1 MMEYLQPILGFFALL
16 LLGAVFSE
24 NIKAIK
30 IKYLISAVVIQVV
43 LAYILIN
50 LPIISTFF
58 EYLSYGVM
66 TLKDANDYGTAFV
79 FGYLA
84 DGAPNAPFEISNQA
98 NTFIFAFG
106 GLTLIIVMSAISALL
121 WHWRVI
127 PVLVNALAIIFKKPL
142 DVGGPV
148 GLSAAANIFLGQV
161 EAPLLVRPYLAA
173 MSKNELLIL
182 MTVGMSTIAGSV
194 MVIYTTMLA
203 PIYGLGLI
211 GHFLTAS
218 LISVPAAIM
227 YANMMIPSDT
237 KTDFPADDSSKMY
250 SSTMHALTRG
260 TQSGIDIF
268 LNVAAMLIV
277 VMALVFLV
285 NATLDVFPDFQG
297 QPLTMERI
305 AGWIF
310 APLAWCM
317 GIPWQESQAAGEL
330 LGVKTILNEFVAYIY
345 LADTSTYV
353 LSEKSS
359 LIMLYALCG
368 FANFSSVGIL
378 LSGMSAMVPER
389 REDLIAVSL
398 KALWGALLASCMTGF
413 IVGILYL

>member
-1 MMEYLQPILGFFALL
+1 MMEYIQPIVGFFILL
-16 LLGAVFSE
+16 LLGAIFSE
-24 NIKAIK
+24 NVKAIK
-30 IKYLISAVVIQVV
+30 IRYLVSAVVIQVL
-43 LAYILIN
+43 LALMLIKVPLVTN
-50 LPIISTFF
+50 FF

-66 TLKDANDYGTAFV
+66 TLKEANDYGTSFV

-84 DGAPNAPFEISNQA
+84 DNAPNAPFDITNSA
-98 NTFIFAFG
+98 GTFIFAFG

-121 WHWRVI
+121 WHWRII
-127 PVLVNALAIIFKKPL
+127 PVLVNALSVIFKKPL

-148 GLSAAANIFLGQV
+148 GLSATANIFLGQV
-161 EAPLLVRPYLAA
+161 EAPLLVRPYLAS

-194 MVIYTTMLA
+194 MVIYTTMLS
-203 PIYGLGLI
+203 PIYGIGLI

-218 LISVPAAIM
+218 IISVPAAIM
-227 YANMMIPSDT
+227 YANIIIPSET
-237 KTDFPADDSSKMY
+237 KTDFPADNSTKMY
-250 SSTMHALTRG
+250 SGTMDALTRG
-260 TQSGIDIF
+260 TQAGIEIF

-285 NATLDVFPDFQG
+285 NAILGVLPDVLG

-305 AGWIF
+305 FGWLF
-310 APLAWCM
+310 APLAWSM
-317 GIPWQESQAAGEL
+317 GIPWTESQTAGEL
-330 LGVKTILNEFVAYIY
+330 LGVKTILNEFVAYLY
-345 LADTSTYV
+345 LADTDTYA
-353 LSEKSS
+353 LSERSN

-389 REDLIAVSL
+389 RKDLIAVSI
-398 KALWGALLASCMTGF
+398 KALWAALLASCMTGF
-413 IVGILYL
+413 IVGIL

>member
-1 MMEYLQPILGFFALL
+1 MMEFVQPIVGFFVLL
-16 LLGAVFSE
+16 LLGAIFSE

-30 IKYLISAVVIQVV
+30 IKFLIVAVVIQVV

-50 LPIISTFF
+50 LTFISDFIDK
-58 EYLSYGVM
+58 YLASGVQK
-66 TLKDANDYGTAFV
+66 LKEASDEGTSFV

-84 DGAPNAPFEISNQA
+84 DGAPNAPFEVSNEA

-106 GLTLIIVMSAISALL
+106 GLTLIILMSAISALL

-127 PVLVNALAIIFKKPL
+127 PILVNALAVIFKKPL

-148 GLSAAANIFLGQV
+148 GLSATANVFLGQV
-161 EAPLLVRPYLAA
+161 EAPLLVRPYLAS

-194 MVIYTTMLA
+194 MVIYTTMLSS
-203 PIYGLGLI
+203 IYGDDLI
-211 GHFLTAS
+211 RHFLTAS
-218 LISVPAAIM
+218 LISVPAGIM
-227 YANMMIPSDT
+227 YANIIIPSDT
-237 KTDFPADDSSKMY
+237 KTDFPTDNTDKMY
-250 SSTMHALTRG
+250 SSTMDALTRG
-260 TQSGIDIF
+260 TQAGIDIF

-277 VMALVFLV
+277 VIALVFLV
-285 NATLDVFPDFQG
+285 NATLGVLPDFQG
-297 QPLTMERI
+297 QPL
-305 AGWIF
+305 
-310 APLAWCM
+310 AWSM
-317 GIPWQESQAAGEL
+317 GIPWNESQVAGEL

-345 LADTSTYV
+345 LADNSTYA

-378 LSGMSAMVPER
+378 LSGMTAMVPER
-389 REDLIAVSL
+389 REDLIAVSF
-398 KALWGALLASCMTGF
+398 KALWAALLASCMTGF
-413 IVGILYL
+413 IVGIL

>member
-1 MMEYLQPILGFFALL
+1 MMEYIQPIIGFFILL
-16 LLGAVFSE
+16 LLGAIFSE

-30 IKYLISAVVIQVV
+30 IRYLVSAVLIQVL
-43 LAYILIN
+43 LALMLIK
-50 LPIISTFF
+50 LPLVTNFF

-66 TLKDANDYGTAFV
+66 TLKEANDYGTSFV

-84 DGAPNAPFEISNQA
+84 DKAPNAPFDITNSA
-98 NTFIFAFG
+98 GTFIFAFG

-121 WHWRVI
+121 WHWKII
-127 PVLVNALAIIFKKPL
+127 PVLVNALSVIFKKPL
-142 DVGGPV
+142 NVGGPV
-148 GLSAAANIFLGQV
+148 GLSATANIFLGQV
-161 EAPLLVRPYLAA
+161 EAPLLVRPYLAS

-194 MVIYTTMLA
+194 MVIYTTMLS
-203 PIYGLGLI
+203 PIYGIGLI

-227 YANMMIPSDT
+227 YANIIIPSET
-237 KTDFPADDSSKMY
+237 KTDFPADNSTKMY
-250 SSTMHALTRG
+250 SGSMDALTRG
-260 TQSGIDIF
+260 TQAGIEIF

-285 NATLDVFPDFQG
+285 NATLGVLPDVQG

-305 AGWIF
+305 FGWLF

-317 GIPWQESQAAGEL
+317 GIPWTESQTAGEL
-330 LGVKTILNEFVAYIY
+330 LGVKTILNEFVAYLY
-345 LADTSTYV
+345 LADTNSYA
-353 LSEKSS
+353 LSERSN

-389 REDLIAVSL
+389 RKDLIAVSI
-398 KALWGALLASCMTGF
+398 KALWAALLASCMTGF
-413 IVGILYL
+413 IVGIL

>member
-1 MMEYLQPILGFFALL
+1 MEYLQPIVGFFVLL
-16 LLGAVFSE
+16 LLGAIFSE

-30 IKYLISAVVIQVV
+30 VRYLVSAVVIQVL
-43 LAYILIN
+43 LALMLIK
-50 LPIISTFF
+50 LPLVTTFF

-66 TLKDANDYGTAFV
+66 TLKEANDYGTAFV

-84 DGAPNAPFEISNQA
+84 DNAPNAPFDITNPTG
-98 NTFIFAFG
+98 TFIFAFG

-121 WHWRVI
+121 WHWRII
-127 PVLVNALAIIFKKPL
+127 PVLVNALSVIFKKPL

-148 GLSAAANIFLGQV
+148 GLSATANIFLGQV
-161 EAPLLVRPYLAA
+161 EAPLLVRPYLAS

-194 MVIYTTMLA
+194 MVIYTTMLSS
-203 PIYGLGLI
+203 IYGIGLI

-218 LISVPAAIM
+218 LISVPAGIM
-227 YANMMIPSDT
+227 YANMIIPSDT
-237 KTDFPADDSSKMY
+237 KTDFPADSSTKMY
-250 SSTMHALTRG
+250 SGSMDALTRG
-260 TQSGIDIF
+260 TQAGIEIF

-277 VMALVFLV
+277 VMALVFLI
-285 NATLDVFPDFQG
+285 NATLGVLPDFQG
-297 QPLTMERI
+297 DPLTLERFF
-305 AGWIF
+305 GWLF

-317 GIPWQESQAAGEL
+317 GIPWAESQAAGEL
-330 LGVKTILNEFVAYIY
+330 LGVKTILNEFVAYLY
-345 LADTSTYV
+345 LADTSAYA
-353 LSEKSS
+353 LSEKSN

-389 REDLIAVSL
+389 RKDLIAVSI
-398 KALWGALLASCMTGF
+398 KALWAALLASCMTGF
-413 IVGILYL
+413 IVGVL

>member
-1 MMEYLQPILGFFALL
+1 MMEYLQPIVGFFVLL
-16 LLGAVFSE
+16 LLGAIFSE

-30 IKYLISAVVIQVV
+30 VRYLVSAVVIQVL
-43 LAYILIN
+43 LALMLIK
-50 LPIISTFF
+50 LPLVTTFF

-66 TLKDANDYGTAFV
+66 TLKEANDYGTAFV

-84 DGAPNAPFEISNQA
+84 DNAPNAPFDITNPTG
-98 NTFIFAFG
+98 TFIFAFG

-121 WHWRVI
+121 WHWRII
-127 PVLVNALAIIFKKPL
+127 PVLVNALSVIFKKPL

-148 GLSAAANIFLGQV
+148 GLSATANIFLGQV
-161 EAPLLVRPYLAA
+161 EAPLLVRPYLAS

-194 MVIYTTMLA
+194 MVIYTTMLS
-203 PIYGLGLI
+203 PIYGIGLI

-218 LISVPAAIM
+218 LISVPAGIM
-227 YANMMIPSDT
+227 YANMIIPSDT
-237 KTDFPADDSSKMY
+237 KTDFPADSSTKMY
-250 SSTMHALTRG
+250 SGTMDALTRG
-260 TQSGIDIF
+260 TQAGIEIF

-277 VMALVFLV
+277 VMALVFLI
-285 NATLDVFPDFQG
+285 NASLGVLPDFQG
-297 QPLTMERI
+297 DPLTLERFF
-305 AGWIF
+305 GWLF

-317 GIPWQESQAAGEL
+317 GIPWAESQAAGEL
-330 LGVKTILNEFVAYIY
+330 LGVKTILNEFVAYLY
-345 LADTSTYV
+345 LADTSAYA
-353 LSEKSS
+353 LSEKSN

-389 REDLIAVSL
+389 RKDLISVSI
-398 KALWGALLASCMTGF
+398 KALWAALLASCMTGF
-413 IVGILYL
+413 IVGVL

>member
-1 MMEYLQPILGFFALL
+1 MMEYIQPIIGFFILL
-16 LLGAVFSE
+16 LLGAIFSE

-30 IKYLISAVVIQVV
+30 IRYLVSAVLIQVL
-43 LAYILIN
+43 LALMLIK
-50 LPIISTFF
+50 LPLVTNFF

-66 TLKDANDYGTAFV
+66 TLKEANDYGTSFV

-84 DGAPNAPFEISNQA
+84 DKAPNAPFDITNSA
-98 NTFIFAFG
+98 GTFIFAFG

-121 WHWRVI
+121 WHWKII
-127 PVLVNALAIIFKKPL
+127 PVLVNALSVIFKKPL
-142 DVGGPV
+142 NVGGPV
-148 GLSAAANIFLGQV
+148 GLSATANIFLGQV
-161 EAPLLVRPYLAA
+161 EAPLLVRPYLAS

-194 MVIYTTMLA
+194 MVIYTTMLS
-203 PIYGLGLI
+203 PIYGIGLI

-227 YANMMIPSDT
+227 YANIIIPSET
-237 KTDFPADDSSKMY
+237 KTDFPADNSTKMY
-250 SSTMHALTRG
+250 SGTMDALTRG
-260 TQSGIDIF
+260 TQAGIEIF

-285 NATLDVFPDFQG
+285 NATLGVLPDVQG

-305 AGWIF
+305 FGWLF

-317 GIPWQESQAAGEL
+317 GIPWTESQTAGEL
-330 LGVKTILNEFVAYIY
+330 LGVKTILNEFVAYLY
-345 LADTSTYV
+345 LADTNSYA
-353 LSEKSS
+353 LSERSN

-389 REDLIAVSL
+389 RKDLIAVSI
-398 KALWGALLASCMTGF
+398 KALWAALLASCMTGF
-413 IVGILYL
+413 IVGIL

>member
-1 MMEYLQPILGFFALL
+1 MMEFVQPIVGFFVLL
-16 LLGAVFSE
+16 LLGAIFSE

-30 IKYLISAVVIQVV
+30 IKFLIIAVVIQVV

-50 LPIISTFF
+50 LTFISDFIDK
-58 EYLSYGVM
+58 YLASGVQK
-66 TLKDANDYGTAFV
+66 LKEASDEGTAFV

-84 DGAPNAPFEISNQA
+84 DGAPNAPFEISNEA

-106 GLTLIIVMSAISALL
+106 GLTLIILMSAISALL

-127 PVLVNALAIIFKKPL
+127 PILVNALAVIFKKPL

-148 GLSAAANIFLGQV
+148 GLSATANVFLGQV
-161 EAPLLVRPYLAA
+161 EAPLLVRPYLAS

-194 MVIYTTMLA
+194 MVIYTTMLSS
-203 PIYGLGLI
+203 IYGDDLI
-211 GHFLTAS
+211 RHFLTAS
-218 LISVPAAIM
+218 LISVPAGIM
-227 YANMMIPSDT
+227 YANIIIPSDT
-237 KTDFPADDSSKMY
+237 KTDFPTDNTDKMY
-250 SSTMHALTRG
+250 SSTMDALTRG
-260 TQSGIDIF
+260 TQAGIDIF

-277 VMALVFLV
+277 VIALVFLV
-285 NATLDVFPDFQG
+285 NATLGVLPDFQG
-297 QPLTMERI
+297 QPLTLERI
-305 AGWIF
+305 VGWIF
-310 APLAWCM
+310 SPLAWSM
-317 GIPWQESQAAGEL
+317 GIPWNESQAAGEL

-345 LADTSTYV
+345 LADNSTYA

-378 LSGMSAMVPER
+378 LSGMTAMVPER
-389 REDLIAVSL
+389 REDLIAVSF
-398 KALWGALLASCMTGF
+398 KALWAALLASCMTGF
-413 IVGILYL
+413 IVGIL

>member
-1 MMEYLQPILGFFALL
+1 MMEYIQPIIGFFILL
-16 LLGAVFSE
+16 LLGAIFSE
-24 NIKAIK
+24 NVKAIK
-30 IKYLISAVVIQVV
+30 IRYLVSAVVIQVLLALV
-43 LAYILIN
+43 LIKVPLVSN
-50 LPIISTFF
+50 FF

-66 TLKDANDYGTAFV
+66 TLKEANDYGTSFV

-84 DGAPNAPFEISNQA
+84 DKAPNAPFDITNSA
-98 NTFIFAFG
+98 GTFIFAFG

-121 WHWRVI
+121 WHWRII
-127 PVLVNALAIIFKKPL
+127 PVLVNALSVIFKKPL

-148 GLSAAANIFLGQV
+148 GLSATANIFLGQV
-161 EAPLLVRPYLAA
+161 EAPLLVRPYLAS

-194 MVIYTTMLA
+194 MVIYTTMLS
-203 PIYGLGLI
+203 PIYGIGLI

-227 YANMMIPSDT
+227 YANIIIPSET
-237 KTDFPADDSSKMY
+237 KTDFPADNSTKMY
-250 SSTMHALTRG
+250 SGTMDALTRG
-260 TQSGIDIF
+260 TQAGIEIF

-285 NATLDVFPDFQG
+285 NAILGVLPDVLG
-297 QPLTMERI
+297 QPLTMERMF
-305 AGWIF
+305 GWLF
-310 APLAWCM
+310 APLAWSM
-317 GIPWQESQAAGEL
+317 GIPWTESQTAGEL
-330 LGVKTILNEFVAYIY
+330 LGVKTILNEFVAYLY
-345 LADTSTYV
+345 LADTDTYA
-353 LSEKSS
+353 LSERSN

-389 REDLIAVSL
+389 RKDLIAVSI
-398 KALWGALLASCMTGF
+398 KALWAALLASCMTGF
-413 IVGILYL
+413 IVGIL

>member
-1 MMEYLQPILGFFALL
+1 MMEYIQPIIGFFILL
-16 LLGAVFSE
+16 LLGAIFSE
-24 NIKAIK
+24 NVKAIK
-30 IKYLISAVVIQVV
+30 IRYLVSAVVIQVL
-43 LAYILIN
+43 LALMLIKVPLVSN
-50 LPIISTFF
+50 FF

-66 TLKDANDYGTAFV
+66 TLKEANDYGTSFV

-84 DGAPNAPFEISNQA
+84 DKAPNAPFDITNSA
-98 NTFIFAFG
+98 GTFIFAFG

-121 WHWRVI
+121 WHWRII
-127 PVLVNALAIIFKKPL
+127 PVLVNALSVIFKKPL

-148 GLSAAANIFLGQV
+148 GLSATANIFLGQV
-161 EAPLLVRPYLAA
+161 EAPLLVRPYLAS

-194 MVIYTTMLA
+194 MVIYTTMLS
-203 PIYGLGLI
+203 PIYGIGLI

-218 LISVPAAIM
+218 IISVPAAIM
-227 YANMMIPSDT
+227 YANIIIPSET
-237 KTDFPADDSSKMY
+237 KTDFPADNSTKMY
-250 SSTMHALTRG
+250 SGTMDALTRG
-260 TQSGIDIF
+260 TQAGIEIF

-285 NATLDVFPDFQG
+285 NAILGVLPDVLG
-297 QPLTMERI
+297 QPLTMERMF
-305 AGWIF
+305 GWLF

-317 GIPWQESQAAGEL
+317 GIPWTESQTAGEL
-330 LGVKTILNEFVAYIY
+330 LGVKTILNEFVAYLY
-345 LADTSTYV
+345 LADTNTYV
-353 LSEKSS
+353 LSEKSN

-389 REDLIAVSL
+389 RKDLIAVSI
-398 KALWGALLASCMTGF
+398 KALWAALLASCMTGF
-413 IVGILYL
+413 IVGIL

>member
-1 MMEYLQPILGFFALL
+1 MMEYIQPIVGFFILL
-16 LLGAVFSE
+16 LLGAIFSE
-24 NIKAIK
+24 NVKAIK
-30 IKYLISAVVIQVV
+30 IRYLVSAVVIQVLLALV
-43 LAYILIN
+43 LIKVPLVSN
-50 LPIISTFF
+50 FF

-66 TLKDANDYGTAFV
+66 TLKEANDYGTSFV

-84 DGAPNAPFEISNQA
+84 DKAPNAPFDITNSA
-98 NTFIFAFG
+98 GTFIFAFG

-121 WHWRVI
+121 WHWRII
-127 PVLVNALAIIFKKPL
+127 PVLVNALSVIFKKPL

-148 GLSAAANIFLGQV
+148 GLSATANIFLGQV
-161 EAPLLVRPYLAA
+161 EAPLLVRPYLAS

-194 MVIYTTMLA
+194 MVIYTTMLS
-203 PIYGLGLI
+203 PIYGIGLI

-227 YANMMIPSDT
+227 YANIIIPSET
-237 KTDFPADDSSKMY
+237 KTDFPADNSTKMY
-250 SSTMHALTRG
+250 SGTMDALTRG
-260 TQSGIDIF
+260 TQAGIEIF

-285 NATLDVFPDFQG
+285 NAILGVLPDVLG
-297 QPLTMERI
+297 QPLTMERMF
-305 AGWIF
+305 GWLF
-310 APLAWCM
+310 APLAWSM
-317 GIPWQESQAAGEL
+317 GIPWTESQTAGEL
-330 LGVKTILNEFVAYIY
+330 LGVKTILNEFVAYLY
-345 LADTSTYV
+345 LADTNTYV
-353 LSEKSS
+353 LSEKSN

-389 REDLIAVSL
+389 RKDLIAVSI
-398 KALWGALLASCMTGF
+398 KALWAALLASCMTGF
-413 IVGILYL
+413 IVGIL

>member
-1 MMEYLQPILGFFALL
+1 MMEYIQPIVGFFILL
-16 LLGAVFSE
+16 LLGAIFSE
-24 NIKAIK
+24 NVKAIK
-30 IKYLISAVVIQVV
+30 IRYLVSAVVIQVL
-43 LAYILIN
+43 LALMLIKVPLVTN
-50 LPIISTFF
+50 FF

-66 TLKDANDYGTAFV
+66 TLKEANDYGTSFV

-84 DGAPNAPFEISNQA
+84 DNAPNAPFDITNSA
-98 NTFIFAFG
+98 GTFIFAFG

-121 WHWRVI
+121 WHWRII
-127 PVLVNALAIIFKKPL
+127 PVLVNALSVIFKKPL

-148 GLSAAANIFLGQV
+148 GLSATANIFLGQV
-161 EAPLLVRPYLAA
+161 EAPLLVRPYLAS

-194 MVIYTTMLA
+194 MVIYTTMLS
-203 PIYGLGLI
+203 PIYGIGLI

-227 YANMMIPSDT
+227 YANIIIPSET
-237 KTDFPADDSSKMY
+237 KTDFPADNSTKMY
-250 SSTMHALTRG
+250 SGTMDALTRG
-260 TQSGIDIF
+260 TQAGIEIF

-285 NATLDVFPDFQG
+285 NAILGVLPDVLG
-297 QPLTMERI
+297 QPLTMERMF
-305 AGWIF
+305 GWLF

-317 GIPWQESQAAGEL
+317 GIPWTESQTAGEL
-330 LGVKTILNEFVAYIY
+330 LGVKTILNEFVAYLY
-345 LADTSTYV
+345 LADTNTYV
-353 LSEKSS
+353 LSEKSN

-389 REDLIAVSL
+389 RKDLIAVSI
-398 KALWGALLASCMTGF
+398 KALWAALLASCMTGF
-413 IVGILYL
+413 IVGIL

>member
-1 MMEYLQPILGFFALL
+1 MMEYIQPIVGFFILL
-16 LLGAVFSE
+16 LLGAIFSE
-24 NIKAIK
+24 NVKAIK
-30 IKYLISAVVIQVV
+30 IRYLVSAVVIQVL
-43 LAYILIN
+43 LALMLIKVPLVTN
-50 LPIISTFF
+50 FF

-66 TLKDANDYGTAFV
+66 TLKEANDYGTSFV

-84 DGAPNAPFEISNQA
+84 DNAPNAPFDITNSA
-98 NTFIFAFG
+98 GTFIFAFG

-121 WHWRVI
+121 WHWRII
-127 PVLVNALAIIFKKPL
+127 PVLVNALSVIFKKPL

-148 GLSAAANIFLGQV
+148 GLSATANIFLGQV
-161 EAPLLVRPYLAA
+161 EAPLLVRPYLAS

-194 MVIYTTMLA
+194 MVIYTTMLS
-203 PIYGLGLI
+203 PIYGIGLI

-218 LISVPAAIM
+218 IISVPAAIM
-227 YANMMIPSDT
+227 YANIIIPSET
-237 KTDFPADDSSKMY
+237 KTDFPADNSTKMY
-250 SSTMHALTRG
+250 SGTMDALTRG
-260 TQSGIDIF
+260 TQAGIEIF

-285 NATLDVFPDFQG
+285 NAILGVLPDVLG
-297 QPLTMERI
+297 QPLTMERMF
-305 AGWIF
+305 GWLF

-317 GIPWQESQAAGEL
+317 GIPWTESQTAGEL
-330 LGVKTILNEFVAYIY
+330 LGVKTILNEFVAYLY
-345 LADTSTYV
+345 LADTDTYA
-353 LSEKSS
+353 LSERSN

-389 REDLIAVSL
+389 RKDLIAVSI
-398 KALWGALLASCMTGF
+398 KALWAALLASCMTGF
-413 IVGILYL
+413 IVGIL

>member
-1 MMEYLQPILGFFALL
+1 MMQYIQPIVGFFILL
-16 LLGAVFSE
+16 LLGAIFSE
-24 NIKAIK
+24 NVKAIK
-30 IKYLISAVVIQVV
+30 IRYLVSAVVIQVLLALV
-43 LAYILIN
+43 LIKVPLVSN
-50 LPIISTFF
+50 FF

-66 TLKDANDYGTAFV
+66 TLKEANDYGTSFV

-84 DGAPNAPFEISNQA
+84 DKAPNAPFDITNSA
-98 NTFIFAFG
+98 GTFIFAFG

-121 WHWRVI
+121 WHWRII
-127 PVLVNALAIIFKKPL
+127 PVLVNALSVIFKKPL

-148 GLSAAANIFLGQV
+148 GLSATANIFLGQV
-161 EAPLLVRPYLAA
+161 EAPLLVRPYLAS

-194 MVIYTTMLA
+194 MVIYTTMLS
-203 PIYGLGLI
+203 PIYGIGLI

-227 YANMMIPSDT
+227 YANIIIPSET
-237 KTDFPADDSSKMY
+237 KTDFPADNSTKMY
-250 SSTMHALTRG
+250 SGTMDALTRG
-260 TQSGIDIF
+260 TQAGIEIF

-285 NATLDVFPDFQG
+285 NAILGVLPDVLG
-297 QPLTMERI
+297 QPLTMERMF
-305 AGWIF
+305 GWLF

-317 GIPWQESQAAGEL
+317 GIPWTESQTAGEL
-330 LGVKTILNEFVAYIY
+330 LGVKTILNEFVAYLY
-345 LADTSTYV
+345 LADTDTYA
-353 LSEKSS
+353 LSERSN

-389 REDLIAVSL
+389 RKDLIAVSI
-398 KALWGALLASCMTGF
+398 KALWAALLASCMTGF
-413 IVGILYL
+413 IVGIL

>member
-30 IKYLISAVVIQVV
+30 LKYLVSAVVIQVV
-43 LAYILIN
+43 LAYMLIN
-50 LPIISTFF
+50 LPIISSFF

-84 DGAPNAPFEISNQA
+84 DGAPNAPFEISNEA

-127 PVLVNALAIIFKKPL
+127 PVLVNALAVIFKKPL

-148 GLSAAANIFLGQV
+148 GLSATANIFLGQV
-161 EAPLLVRPYLAA
+161 EAPLLVRPYLAT

-218 LISVPAAIM
+218 LISVPAGIM

-250 SSTMHALTRG
+250 SSTMDALTRG

-285 NATLDVFPDFQG
+285 NATLGVLPDFQG

-310 APLAWCM
+310 SPLAWCM

-389 REDLIAVSL
+389 RKDLIEVSV
-398 KALWGALLASCMTGF
+398 KALWAALLASCMTGF
-413 IVGILYL
+413 VVGIL